1 VLCFLFVFL
10 RLVFP
15 VSRFF
20 VLALYCTNIWMVSC
34 ELEQHSTS
42 NYVQL
47 ASQSIQHL
55 IYIST
60 RMNLLFNNM
69 QSLVRAVQLHVF
81 MGLLSSVLCCP
92 LRFSFKCGVRF
103 VLFTSFCKTTRVVY
117 LRYLCLFAHS
127 GVEHILCCVF
137 YLFFFVL
144 CFQFLGFLY

>member
-1 VLCFLFVFL
+1 MQTACAPFMISNAFH
-10 RLVFP
+10 
-15 VSRFF
+15 
-20 VLALYCTNIWMVSC
+20 LYCTNIWMVSC

-92 LRFSFKCGVRF
+92 LRFSFKSDVRF
-103 VLFTSFCKTTRVVY
+103 VLFTSFCKGTRFTYAICIYLRMLGSNTIFISHVRVV
-117 LRYLCLFAHS
+117 
-127 GVEHILCCVF
+127 
-137 YLFFFVL
+137 
-144 CFQFLGFLY
+144 